1 MKKEVKIGIFTILMI
16 LAAWGGIRFLSG
28 TDLFSSDIEYYA
40 SYDQIDGVQNSS
52 PVLIKGVKVGSVSE
66 IILNPTYNAD
76 VVLRLMVSND
86 INIPK
91 NSVARIYSSSI
102 MGPTAIELILGDSD
116 EFLSAG
122 DEILSSRD
130 KGILDTASSELEFLK
145 ERINNVTSELST
157 TLENL
162 NTLLEGNTQN
172 ITNMLSN
179 MDALSAN
186 LNTLVEQNQQS
197 LTTMVGG
204 FSKLSET
211 MGERAPQIDS
221 IIRNINTL
229 TTELSGAQIGTS
241 LTESLDQINSLMAQ
255 LNNPEGTMGKI
266 LNDEEL
272 YLNLTSATANLD
284 SLLFDFKDNPARYIN
299 VSVFGRSALKQ
310 EIKEEKR
317 MIKNAVER
325 EKDAVND
332 ARKASR

>member
-16 LAAWGGIRFLSG
+16 LAAWSGIRFLSG

-86 INIPK
+86 IKIPK

-102 MGPTAIELILGDSD
+102 MGPTAIELILGDSN

-241 LTESLDQINSLMAQ
+241 LTESLDQISSLMAQ

>member
-1 MKKEVKIGIFTILMI
+1 
-16 LAAWGGIRFLSG
+16 
-28 TDLFSSDIEYYA
+28 
-40 SYDQIDGVQNSS
+40 
-52 PVLIKGVKVGSVSE
+52 
-66 IILNPTYNAD
+66 
-76 VVLRLMVSND
+76 
-86 INIPK
+86 
-91 NSVARIYSSSI
+91 
-102 MGPTAIELILGDSD
+102 MGPTAIELILGDSN

-241 LTESLDQINSLMAQ
+241 LTESLDQISSLMAQ